1 MNYAETIDYLFN
13 KTLVFQHVGA
23 QAYKPGLDTTLQL
36 DKVFGCPEKAFKTI
50 HVAGTNGKGST
61 SHLLAAILQKAG
73 YRDFTL
79 RPTCST
85 SANAYV
91 WTAKW
96 FPKSLCARLS
106 ISFSTADTPDGNR
119 RFSSLQQ

>member
-50 HVAGTNGKGST
+50 HVAGE
-61 SHLLAAILQKAG
+61 
-73 YRDFTL
+73 
-79 RPTCST
+79 
-85 SANAYV
+85 V
-91 WTAKW
+91 
-96 FPKSLCARLS
+96 
-106 ISFSTADTPDGNR
+106 
-119 RFSSLQQ
+119 

>member
-73 YRDFTL
+73 YRVGLYTSPHLLDF
-79 RPTCST
+79 RERIRVDGKMVSEEFVCSFCLLYT
-85 SANAYV
+85 S
-91 WTAKW
+91 
-96 FPKSLCARLS
+96 PSPR
-106 ISFSTADTPDGNR
+106 D
-119 RFSSLQQ
+119 

>member
-73 YRDFTL
+73 YRVGL
-79 RPTCST
+79 
-85 SANAYV
+85 
-91 WTAKW
+91 
-96 FPKSLCARLS
+96 
-106 ISFSTADTPDGNR
+106 
-119 RFSSLQQ
+119 

>member
-61 SHLLAAILQKAG
+61 SQIGRATVVFRACNNNGFQI
-73 YRDFTL
+73 F
-79 RPTCST
+79 
-85 SANAYV
+85 
-91 WTAKW
+91 
-96 FPKSLCARLS
+96 
-106 ISFSTADTPDGNR
+106 
-119 RFSSLQQ
+119 

>member
-36 DKVFGCPEKAFKTI
+36 DKVFGCPEKALRHTYWRLSCKKRAT
-50 HVAGTNGKGST
+50 GW
-61 SHLLAAILQKAG
+61 
-73 YRDFTL
+73 DFTL

-91 WTAKW
+91 WTAK
-96 FPKSLCARLS
+96 
-106 ISFSTADTPDGNR
+106 
-119 RFSSLQQ
+119 